1 MSPTPTSVQSRFS
14 SIIQPCINDPVRF
27 VHDVIRAKPDPWQE
41 AALSSLVARKRVAVA
56 GCNGSGKDV
65 LAVWA
70 ALWALSTRPFC
81 KGQVTGPNK
90 IQVFDTVW
98 PEARKWIDHSPI
110 LPHLIT
116 WTKTRLA
123 WREAP
128 DRWFI
133 SARTAAKRY
142 SAGATGDVATEG
154 IQGMHADHLIIII
167 TEASGVEDN
176 NWEAAESCC
185 TQPDNYLLAVGNPL
199 RRSGRFYDIFTRA
212 AYGKWAR
219 RHVSHRD
226 SSWVDEERTKEWIAR
241 YGADSAFCQV
251 RCFGQFPK
259 EGDPDSAIP
268 WDMVQ
273 AAMGRDKPLNAS
285 DQDDLQ
291 LGVDVARYG
300 GDEFVIAIR
309 RGLAIPE
316 LRTWLKISG
325 SQMEGVIIQA
335 LEDHNGNKETP
346 IIVDEAG
353 LGSTGPVDHLLN
365 MGFNVIGVTN
375 SGSAVNE
382 ERYES
387 WDDEQWMETLH
398 AFLKVG
404 KLPLDDTLLA
414 QLTTRKYE
422 FTGRN
427 EQQRRLE
434 SKKRM
439 RRRGIQSPDRAEA
452 VMMAC
457 APPASWG
464 VLHAHDSQAAYWSK
478 YAGAVGAAGGSGGGK
493 GHTPWGTPVAFDP
506 GTVDRAEDED
516 PNVSTI
522 LDGLLR

>member
-1 MSPTPTSVQSRFS
+1 MNKLSNQFS
-14 SIIQPCINDPVRF
+14 ELIGPCLHNPVRF
-27 VHDVIRAKPDPWQE
+27 VYDVIQAQPDPWQE
-41 AALSSLVARKRVAVA
+41 AALMSLVEKKRVAIA

-70 ALWALSTRPFC
+70 ALWALCTKPFC

-98 PEARKWIDHSPI
+98 PEAKKWIDHSPI

-123 WREAP
+123 WKEAP

-142 SAGATGDVATEG
+142 SAGGTGDVATEG
-154 IQGMHADHLIIII
+154 IQGMHAEHLIIII

-185 TQPDNYLLAVGNPL
+185 TQPDNYLMAVGNPL
-199 RRSGRFYDIFTRA
+199 RRSGRFYDIFTKTTYA
-212 AYGKWAR
+212 GWVR
-219 RHVSHRD
+219 RHVSHKD
-226 SSWVDEERTKEWIAR
+226 SAWVDKARVKEWIER
-241 YGADSAFCQV
+241 YGVQSAFCQV
-251 RCFGQFPK
+251 RCFGRFPK
-259 EGDPDSAIP
+259 EGDTDSAIP

-273 AAMGRDKPLNAS
+273 AAMERREPLNAS
-285 DQDDLQ
+285 DSKDLQ

-300 GDEFVIAIR
+300 GDEFVIAVR
-309 RGLAIPE
+309 RGLEIVE
-316 LRTWLKISG
+316 ILIWQKISG
-325 SQMEGVIIQA
+325 SQMEGVIVQA
-335 LEDHNGNKETP
+335 LKDHGGNKETP
-346 IIVDEAG
+346 VIIDEAG

-365 MGFNVIGVTN
+365 MGYNVIGVTN
-375 SGSAVNE
+375 SGTAVNE
-382 ERYES
+382 ERYAK

-398 AFLKVG
+398 EFLKVG

-414 QLTTRKYE
+414 QLTTRRYE

-434 SKKRM
+434 SKKQM
-439 RRRGIQSPDRAEA
+439 RSRGIQSPDRAEA

-464 VLHAHDSQAAYWSK
+464 ALHEHDAHEMYWSK
-478 YAGAVGAAGGSGGGK
+478 YAGAGAGAPVGG
-493 GHTPWGTPVAFDP
+493 GHTPWGTPKALDP
-506 GTVDRAEDED
+506 GMADRAEDDED
-516 PNVSTI
+516 PGVSSV
-522 LDGLLR
+522 LDGMLR

>member
-1 MSPTPTSVQSRFS
+1 MSSLGKQFS
-14 SIIQPCINDPVRF
+14 KLIAPCVHNPVRF
-27 VHDVIRAKPDPWQE
+27 VHDVVGAQPDPWQE
-41 AALSSLVARKRVAVA
+41 AALTSLVERKRVAIA

-70 ALWALSTRPFC
+70 ALWALCTRPYC

-98 PEARKWIDHSPI
+98 PEAKKWIDHSKI

-123 WREAP
+123 WKEDP

-142 SAGATGDVATEG
+142 SEGAKGDVATEG
-154 IQGMHADHLIIII
+154 IQGMHAEHLIIII

-199 RRSGRFYDIFTRA
+199 RRSGRFYDIFTKATFSR
-212 AYGKWAR
+212 WAR
-219 RHVSHRD
+219 RHVSHED
-226 SSWVDEERTKEWIAR
+226 SSWVDKDQTAQRIAQ
-241 YGADSAFCQV
+241 YGADSAYCQV
-251 RCFGQFPK
+251 RCFGRFPK

-273 AAMGRDKPLNAS
+273 AAMERPAPLRAS
-285 DQDDLQ
+285 AGELQ
-291 LGVDVARYG
+291 LGVDAARFG
-300 GDEFVIAIR
+300 SDEFVIAIR
-309 RGLAIPE
+309 RGLEILE
-316 LRTWLKISG
+316 LRIWKKITG
-325 SQMEGVIIQA
+325 PQGVGVIKQA
-335 LEDHNGNKETP
+335 LADHGGNKQTP
-346 IIVDEAG
+346 IIADEAG
-353 LGSTGPVDHLLN
+353 LGGAGFVDPLRN
-365 MGFNVIGVTN
+365 DGYNVIGVSN
-375 SGSAVNE
+375 AGSPVTE

-398 AFLKVG
+398 SFLKVG
-404 KLPLDDTLLA
+404 KLPQDDTLLA
-414 QLTTRKYE
+414 QLTSRKYE

-434 SKKRM
+434 PKKAL

-457 APPASWG
+457 APPSSWG
-464 VLHAHDSQAAYWSK
+464 TLQVQDTQDTYWSK
-478 YAGAVGAAGGSGGGK
+478 YASSPDQMVRGGG
-493 GHTPWGTPVAFDP
+493 GHTPWGSPKAVDPTAVESDDKEDP
-506 GTVDRAEDED
+506 GIA
-516 PNVSTI
+516 TI
-522 LDGLLR
+522 LDGMLI